1 MQLNKIK
8 DHCYNIYKNA
18 FYKDTLQLCWMGFNY
33 KSNLNGFAMILKKKI
48 NSVKELKYKK
58 KKYHVFML

>member
-1 MQLNKIK
+1 MHLLKI
-8 DHCYNIYKNA
+8 HYNFVYC
-18 FYKDTLQLCWMGFNY
+18 CWMGFNY

-58 KKYHVFML
+58 ILRFYVMKI